1 MTKSRDAGRRPP
13 VPPRSRRRWA
23 VAGGVLACWA
33 VLLIVTGSAIGAA
46 VLLAVIAAIGVIG
59 VMGLRALGITRDHPW
74 VQQLSSRPWRDGQ
87 EVLQV
92 ALRHL
97 PEVFVVTPS
106 GALLAPSSIELQ
118 LNPDDLR
125 SLLERMDLDLV
136 TSSAAEVYEEQVAA
150 HSAQFSRPG
159 PPQVQVT
166 ASSALPP
173 GRYRLRQ
180 GQPLNAGQQ
189 ELAYAAAPV
198 YSAAPAYAAAP
209 VDSAAPAYDAAPAY
223 SAAPAY
229 DAAPVYDAPR
239 AAYAGARDDYTG
251 PVYPNFSPRDGN
263 TRSEAEPA
271 LARGEPTAVE
281 QSKPRVPTLRLV
293 TGDSM
298 AQTTTSGAVA
308 GRGEVELALPQVP
321 TVSREHAR
329 FTFASG
335 QWWITNLGRNGLTIN
350 GVPLAG
356 ERPLS
361 TGDLIRWGSR
371 PDALQSWVEVS

>member
-13 VPPRSRRRWA
+13 VAPRSRRRWA
-23 VAGGVLACWA
+23 VAGGIVACWA

-46 VLLAVIAAIGVIG
+46 VLLAVLAAIGVIG
-59 VMGLRALGITRDHPW
+59 VMGLRALGITREHPW
-74 VQQLSSRPWRDGQ
+74 VQQLGSRPWRDGQ

-106 GALLAPSSIELQ
+106 GSLLAPSIIELQ

-136 TSSAAEVYEEQVAA
+136 TSSAAQVYEEQVAA
-150 HSAQFSRPG
+150 HSARFSRPG

-166 ASSALPP
+166 ATSSLPP

-180 GQPLNAGQQ
+180 GQPLNAGQP
-189 ELAYAAAPV
+189 ELAYAAAPG
-198 YSAAPAYAAAP
+198 
-209 VDSAAPAYDAAPAY
+209 
-223 SAAPAY
+223 Y

-239 AAYAGARDDYTG
+239 SGYAGARDYTG
-251 PVYPNFSPRDGN
+251 PVYPSFSPHDGH
-263 TRSEAEPA
+263 TRSEAEPP
-271 LARGEPTAVE
+271 LARSEPTAVE

>member
-23 VAGGVLACWA
+23 IAGGVVASWA

-46 VLLAVIAAIGVIG
+46 VLLAALAAIGVIG
-59 VMGLRALGITRDHPW
+59 VMGLRALGITREHPW
-74 VQQLSSRPWRDGQ
+74 VQQLGSRPWRDGQ

-97 PEVFVVTPS
+97 PEVFVVTPTGS
-106 GALLAPSSIELQ
+106 LLAPSSIELQ

-150 HSAQFSRPG
+150 HSARFSRPG

-180 GQPLNAGQQ
+180 GQPLNAGQP
-189 ELAYAAAPV
+189 ELAYAGAPGYDAAPV
-198 YSAAPAYAAAP
+198 Y
-209 VDSAAPAYDAAPAY
+209 DAAPGY
-223 SAAPAY
+223 SGAPGY

-239 AAYAGARDDYTG
+239 AAYAGAGDYTG

-263 TRSEAEPA
+263 TRAEAEPA
-271 LARGEPTAVE
+271 LARREPTAVE
-281 QSKPRVPTLRLV
+281 QSKPRIPTLRLV

>member
-1 MTKSRDAGRRPP
+1 MTKGNQAPRRPQP
-13 VPPRSRRRWA
+13 LPRSRRRWA
-23 VAGGVLACWA
+23 VAGGVVASFA
-33 VLLIVTGSAIGAA
+33 VLYIVTGSAIGAA
-46 VLLAVIAAIGVIG
+46 AVLIVVGGLGVIC

-106 GALLAPSSIELQ
+106 GLVLAPSVVELQ

-125 SLLERMDLDLV
+125 SLLERMDLDLI
-136 TSSAAEVYEEQVAA
+136 SISAAEVYEEQVAA
-150 HSAQFSRPG
+150 HSARFSRPG

-166 ASSALPP
+166 ASASLPP

-180 GQPLNAGQQ
+180 GQPLNAGH
-189 ELAYAAAPV
+189 EPVYAAPVPEYAAATPAYV
-198 YSAAPAYAAAP
+198 AAPAYAA
-209 VDSAAPAYDAAPAY
+209 SAPAGALDGYAEGPAY
-223 SAAPAY
+223 PGFS
-229 DAAPVYDAPR
+229 
-239 AAYAGARDDYTG
+239 ARDG
-251 PVYPNFSPRDGN
+251 H
-263 TRSEAEPA
+263 TRSEAQSL
-271 LARGEPTAVE
+271 LARSEATAVE
-281 QSKPRVPTLRLV
+281 PSKPRVPTLRLV

-308 GRGEVELALPQVP
+308 GRGEVDLILPQVP

-329 FTFASG
+329 FIYASG

-350 GVPLAG
+350 GEPLAG
-356 ERPLS
+356 ERPLA

-371 PDALQSWVEVS
+371 SDALQSWVEVT

>member
-1 MTKSRDAGRRPP
+1 MTKSRDPGRRPP
-13 VPPRSRRRWA
+13 VAPRSRRRWA
-23 VAGGVLACWA
+23 VAGGIVAGWA

-46 VLLAVIAAIGVIG
+46 VLLAVLAAIGVIG
-59 VMGLRALGITRDHPW
+59 VMGLRALGITREHPW
-74 VQQLSSRPWRDGQ
+74 VQQLGSRPWRDGQ

-106 GALLAPSSIELQ
+106 GSVLAPSIVELQ

-150 HSAQFSRPG
+150 HSARFSRPG

-166 ASSALPP
+166 ASSSLPP

-180 GQPLNAGQQ
+180 GQPLNVGER
-189 ELAYAAAPV
+189 ELAYAAAP
-198 YSAAPAYAAAP
+198 APAP
-209 VDSAAPAYDAAPAY
+209 
-223 SAAPAY
+223 
-229 DAAPVYDAPR
+229 APVYDD
-239 AAYAGARDDYTG
+239 YAGPA
-251 PVYPNFSPRDGN
+251 YPSFSPHDGH
-263 TRSEAEPA
+263 TRSEAGPP
-271 LARGEPTAVE
+271 LARSEPTAVE
-281 QSKPRVPTLRLV
+281 QSKPRIPTLRLV

>member
-1 MTKSRDAGRRPP
+1 MTKGKDAARRPP
-13 VPPRSRRRWA
+13 APPRSRRRWTI
-23 VAGGVLACWA
+23 AGGIVGCFA
-33 VLLIVTGSAIGAA
+33 VMYIVTGSAISA
-46 VLLAVIAAIGVIG
+46 VVLMVVLAGLGVIT

-87 EVLQV
+87 EVLHV

-106 GALLAPSSIELQ
+106 GSLLAPSIVELQ
-118 LNPDDLR
+118 LNPDDLHA
-125 SLLERMDLDLV
+125 LLDRMDLDLI
-136 TSSAAEVYEEQVAA
+136 TTSAAEVYEEQVAA
-150 HSAQFSRPG
+150 HDARFARPG

-166 ASSALPP
+166 ASASLPP

-180 GQPLNAGQQ
+180 GQPVNAGP
-189 ELAYAAAPV
+189 ELAYAAAPAV
-198 YSAAPAYAAAP
+198 SAYEATPAYAAPAPAYAGSYE
-209 VDSAAPAYDAAPAY
+209 D
-223 SAAPAY
+223 
-229 DAAPVYDAPR
+229 
-239 AAYAGARDDYTG
+239 YAG
-251 PVYPNFSPRDGN
+251 PVYPNFSARDGH
-263 TRSEAEPA
+263 TRAEPEPA
-271 LARGEPTAVE
+271 LARGEPTALE
-281 QSKPRVPTLRLV
+281 PSKPRVPTLRLV

-329 FTFASG
+329 FTYASG

-350 GVPLAG
+350 GVPLSSD
-356 ERPLS
+356 RPLS

-371 PDALQSWVEVS
+371 PDAPQSWVEVS

>member
-189 ELAYAAAPV
+189 ELAYAAAP
-198 YSAAPAYAAAP
+198 
-209 VDSAAPAYDAAPAY
+209 AY

-271 LARGEPTAVE
+271 LARSEPTAVE

>member
-1 MTKSRDAGRRPP
+1 MTKGRDAMRRPP
-13 VPPRSRRRWA
+13 ALPRSRRRWA
-23 VAGGVLACWA
+23 IAGGVVAAWA
-33 VLLIVTGSAIGAA
+33 VLYMVLGSAVGATA
-46 VLLAVIAAIGVIG
+46 VLVVVAGLAVIC
-59 VMGLRALGITRDHPW
+59 VMGLRALGITREHPW

-97 PEVFVVTPS
+97 PEVFVVTPN
-106 GALLAPSSIELQ
+106 GTLLAPSVVELQ

-125 SLLERMDLDLV
+125 SLLERMDLELIS
-136 TSSAAEVYEEQVAA
+136 TSASEVYEEQVAA
-150 HSAQFSRPG
+150 HSARFSRPG
-159 PPQVQVT
+159 PAQVLVS

-180 GQPLNAGQQ
+180 GQPLNGGQ
-189 ELAYAAAPV
+189 EPVYAAPVPAYAA
-198 YSAAPAYAAAP
+198 STPAYAAAP
-209 VDSAAPAYDAAPAY
+209 AFAAAHDDYAGPAYPDF
-223 SAAPAY
+223 SAH
-229 DAAPVYDAPR
+229 DGRTR
-239 AAYAGARDDYTG
+239 A
-251 PVYPNFSPRDGN
+251 
-263 TRSEAEPA
+263 EAEPA
-271 LARGEPTAVE
+271 LSRGEATALE
-281 QSKPRVPTLRLV
+281 PSKPRVPTLRLV

-298 AQTTTSGAVA
+298 VQTTSSGAIA
-308 GRGEVELALPQVP
+308 GRGEVDLALPQVP

-335 QWWITNLGRNGLTIN
+335 QWWVTNLGRNGLTIN

-356 ERPLS
+356 ERPLA

>member
-13 VPPRSRRRWA
+13 VAPRSRRRWA
-23 VAGGVLACWA
+23 VAGGIVACWA

-46 VLLAVIAAIGVIG
+46 VLLAVLAAIGVIG
-59 VMGLRALGITRDHPW
+59 VMGLRALGITREHPW
-74 VQQLSSRPWRDGQ
+74 VQQLGSRPWRDGQ

-106 GALLAPSSIELQ
+106 GSLLAPSIIELQ

-136 TSSAAEVYEEQVAA
+136 TSSAAQVYEEQVAA
-150 HSAQFSRPG
+150 HSARFSRPG

-166 ASSALPP
+166 ASSSLPP

-180 GQPLNAGQQ
+180 GQPLNVGQR
-189 ELAYAAAPV
+189 ELAYAAGP
-198 YSAAPAYAAAP
+198 APA
-209 VDSAAPAYDAAPAY
+209 
-223 SAAPAY
+223 
-229 DAAPVYDAPR
+229 AAPVYDTPR
-239 AAYAGARDDYTG
+239 SGYAGPRDEYARDDYAG
-251 PVYPNFSPRDGN
+251 PVYPSFSPHDGH
-263 TRSEAEPA
+263 TRSEAEPS
-271 LARGEPTAVE
+271 LARSEPTAVE
-281 QSKPRVPTLRLV
+281 QSKPRIPRIPTLRLV

-335 QWWITNLGRNGLTIN
+335 QWWITNLGRNGLTVN

>member
-13 VPPRSRRRWA
+13 VAPRSRRRWA
-23 VAGGVLACWA
+23 VAGGIVACWA

-46 VLLAVIAAIGVIG
+46 VLLAVLAAIGVIG
-59 VMGLRALGITRDHPW
+59 VMGLRALGITREHPW
-74 VQQLSSRPWRDGQ
+74 VQQLGSRPWRDGQ

-106 GALLAPSSIELQ
+106 GSLLAPSIIELQ

-150 HSAQFSRPG
+150 HSARFSRAG

-166 ASSALPP
+166 ASSSLPP

-180 GQPLNAGQQ
+180 GQPLNVGQR
-189 ELAYAAAPV
+189 ELAYAAAP
-198 YSAAPAYAAAP
+198 
-209 VDSAAPAYDAAPAY
+209 
-223 SAAPAY
+223 
-229 DAAPVYDAPR
+229 APVYDTPR
-239 AAYAGARDDYTG
+239 SGYAGPGDDDAG
-251 PVYPNFSPRDGN
+251 PVYPSFSPHDGH
-263 TRSEAEPA
+263 TRSEAGPPPA
-271 LARGEPTAVE
+271 RSEPTAVE
-281 QSKPRVPTLRLV
+281 QSKPRIPTLRLV

-371 PDALQSWVEVS
+371 PDAPQSWVEVS